1 MNKDY
6 NKNMIEYYNL
16 YYSIINS
23 ISKISNKDLN
33 TSLLN
38 LKLYYLASTL
48 KIKFQDKRSVKE
60 LYQLI
65 IKEYGIK

>member
-33 TSLLN
+33 RSLLN